1 MRFVACLLMT
11 LSILAWTPNLSL
23 AEEELAA
30 ASEAELAEGDAATPS
45 VDPTA
50 SSLTMQEVVVGT
62 AVLGGVFAVG
72 LLAGGSLS
80 TGIAAAS
87 AVVLVYSFMP

>member
-1 MRFVACLLMT
+1 MRFLACLLMS
-11 LSILAWTPNLSL
+11 LSILAWTANLSL
-23 AEEELAA
+23 AEEVAA
-30 ASEAELAEGDAATPS
+30 ASEAQLAQADVTAPAGDQ
-45 VDPTA
+45 TA
-50 SSLTMQEVVVGT
+50 PSLTMQEVVVGT

>member
-1 MRFVACLLMT
+1 MRFVACLLMA

-23 AEEELAA
+23 AEEVAVASGAQLAQA
-30 ASEAELAEGDAATPS
+30 DVAVPS
-45 VDPTA
+45 VDPA
-50 SSLTMQEVVVGT
+50 VSSFTMQEVVVGT

-87 AVVLVYSFMP
+87 ALVLVYTFMP

>member
-1 MRFVACLLMT
+1 MRFLACLLMS

-23 AEEELAA
+23 AEEVAA
-30 ASEAELAEGDAATPS
+30 AGEAQLAQADVTAPAGDQ
-45 VDPTA
+45 TA
-50 SSLTMQEVVVGT
+50 PSLTMQEVVVGT

-72 LLAGGSLS
+72 LFAGGSLS

-87 AVVLVYSFMP
+87 ALVLVYSFMP

>member
-1 MRFVACLLMT
+1 MRFLACLLMS
-11 LSILAWTPNLSL
+11 LSILASTPSLSL
-23 AEEELAA
+23 AEDVAA
-30 ASEAELAEGDAATPS
+30 ASGAQLAQADVKVPVGDQ
-45 VDPTA
+45 TA
-50 SSLTMQEVVVGT
+50 PSLTMQEVVVGT

>member
-23 AEEELAA
+23 AEEVAA
-30 ASEAELAEGDAATPS
+30 ASEAEIAEGDAATPS

>member
-1 MRFVACLLMT
+1 MRFLACLLMS
-11 LSILAWTPNLSL
+11 LSILASTPNLSL
-23 AEEELAA
+23 AEEVAA
-30 ASEAELAEGDAATPS
+30 ASEAQIAQGDAATPA
-45 VDPTA
+45 VDPAA